1 MPLNEEQKYAYDVM
15 ASGAN
20 VFLTGNAGTGKS
32 YVIRKFIDDHKD
44 STIVCAPTGIAA
56 YLIGGTTLH
65 RIFNIPSAPCP
76 FAGNKHNRLLDT
88 AKTLIIDEISMVRR
102 DVFDY
107 VIKIIR
113 NTEKKNGKRIQII
126 VCGDF
131 AQLPPVVTQ
140 SVKPVLEK
148 QYGADAGY
156 CYAFQSPFWNELGFH
171 NIRLTK
177 IVRQEDAETA
187 AVLNRVRLGEMA
199 AVREVFT
206 SVSHNPFIRDAI
218 TIVAT
223 NFMAERIND
232 EEIKK
237 IDAPA
242 MNFYMTVDGNV
253 RNDEIICA
261 EQMTLKPGCR
271 VMLIANLGPTVV
283 NGMTGTVKTIFS
295 DPFTGAD
302 VVHVQWDNGETTI
315 VSPYKWTVYD
325 YISTDDG
332 KIEQVEV
339 GAYTQLPLKPA
350 YAVTIHKSQGQTYEL
365 ANLIADAVFAPG
377 QLYVALSRVKHFE
390 RLYVAPGIKIYK
402 LADPLVVRWYDELQY
417 DDFPVPEKTNSP
429 SQTLQT
435 QPITPE
441 QQKNRRG
448 RKSTWR
454 GEPTTIIRVP
464 VRIADRLM
472 LEAHRMIDEEVPQTI

>member
-1 MPLNEEQKYAYDVM
+1 MVGDKENIALNGEQETALDVM
-15 ASGAN
+15 MSGAN
-20 VFLTGNAGTGKS
+20 VFLTGEAGTGKS
-32 YVIRKFIDDHKD
+32 TLVREFLRRCDREC
-44 STIVCAPTGIAA
+44 VVLAPTGIAA
-56 YLIGGTTLH
+56 LNAGGTTIH
-65 RIFNIPSAPCP
+65 S
-76 FAGNKHNRLLDT
+76 
-88 AKTLIIDEISMVRR
+88 
-102 DVFDY
+102 
-107 VIKIIR
+107 
-113 NTEKKNGKRIQII
+113 
-126 VCGDF
+126 
-131 AQLPPVVTQ
+131 
-140 SVKPVLEK
+140 
-148 QYGADAGY
+148 
-156 CYAFQSPFWNELGFH
+156 
-171 NIRLTK
+171 
-177 IVRQEDAETA
+177 
-187 AVLNRVRLGEMA
+187 
-199 AVREVFT
+199 
-206 SVSHNPFIRDAI
+206 
-218 TIVAT
+218 
-223 NFMAERIND
+223 
-232 EEIKK
+232 
-237 IDAPA
+237 
-242 MNFYMTVDGNV
+242 
-253 RNDEIICA
+253 
-261 EQMTLKPGCR
+261 QMTLKPGCR
-271 VMLIANLGPTVV
+271 VMLLANLGPTVV

-402 LADPLVVRWYDELQY
+402 LADPLVVRWYDGLQY
-417 DDFPVPEKTNSP
+417 DDFPVPEKINSS